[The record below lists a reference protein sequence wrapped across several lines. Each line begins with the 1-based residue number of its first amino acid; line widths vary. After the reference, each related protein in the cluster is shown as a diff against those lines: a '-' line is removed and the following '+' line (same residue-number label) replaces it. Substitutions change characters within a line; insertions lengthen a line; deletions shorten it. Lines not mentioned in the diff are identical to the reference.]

1 MASTV
6 TLQYGDL
13 IETIP
18 IFDGRLHIPT
28 ITDAFTLRVAKID
41 GVLAPVD
48 SQGFTHAIIKPLN
61 ISGTSAEGAAMSGL
75 DTGDS
80 KLDQI
85 ISLLKAKTNPKARP
99 ISEVGSAE
107 ADSVLLELGF
117 LQDDGNEVDPIVVPA
132 GLSTCHSFDYS
143 QFSSEDDGTLALLQH
158 HQQQLSG
165 LEVQFGRS
173 QFQMYDIHHR
183 KDLKLTLPS
192 DVSYFGGLD
201 GVAAPWGLAKAGVVS
216 EMRIAYE
223 HKQSSAQKQAY
234 REANPQYHELTG
246 TRLVSWTDL
255 TPQQA
260 YFKQAQWLAK
270 PNATQRQNTLDS
282 IPEDDALPLKKM
294 RMYRPEAMALAQLS
308 PELLEDLSPAER
320 EARG

>member
-1 MASTV
+1 
-6 TLQYGDL
+6 
-13 IETIP
+13 
-18 IFDGRLHIPT
+18 
-28 ITDAFTLRVAKID
+28 
-41 GVLAPVD
+41 
-48 SQGFTHAIIKPLN
+48 
-61 ISGTSAEGAAMSGL
+61 MSGL

-234 REANPQYHELTG
+234 REANPQYHEGGVPKSGGAHTTFAG
-246 TRLVSWTDL
+246 KRKG
-255 TPQQA
+255 Q
-260 YFKQAQWLAK
+260 
-270 PNATQRQNTLDS
+270 S
-282 IPEDDALPLKKM
+282 IVAL
-294 RMYRPEAMALAQLS
+294 PEAMALAQLS